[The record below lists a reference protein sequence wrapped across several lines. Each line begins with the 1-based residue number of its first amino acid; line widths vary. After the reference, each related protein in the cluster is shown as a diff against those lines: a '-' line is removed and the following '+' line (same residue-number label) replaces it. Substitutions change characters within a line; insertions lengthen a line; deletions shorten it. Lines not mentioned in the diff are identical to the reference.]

1 MEFARRDSQNDFGI
15 DPLTGALLPTKF
27 NEILAREI
35 MFSKRANTAISV
47 ITISISKNAQEN
59 FKKISNE
66 KDFLID
72 EFMVQLVFELRKI
85 LRKTDCICRINAT
98 GLWLLITNPPSP
110 TRLPEVDQNVLI
122 NRVKALA
129 YQVLTKYFANFSS
142 ASDLASIST
151 SSLLIEQVVYSGEE
165 YLDYLA
171 RIDRSFFLN

>member
-35 MFSKRANTAISV
+35 MFTKRANSAISV
-47 ITISISKNAQEN
+47 ITISISKIAQEN
-59 FKKISNE
+59 FKNIS
-66 KDFLID
+66 KDKDLLID
-72 EFMVQLVFELRKI
+72 EFMVQMVFELRKI

-110 TRLPEVDQNVLI
+110 TRFPEVDQNVLI

-129 YQVLTKYFANFSS
+129 HQVLTKYFANFSS
-142 ASDLASIST
+142 FSGLVSNST

-171 RIDRSFFLN
+171 RIDSLFF